1 MNYRMIAYTIGRILI
16 IVAAAMMIPM
26 ALSLFFDEG
35 IASAYLIPILL
46 SLAIGA
52 AVSIKPPENKSM
64 FVREGMVIVG
74 LSWIIISAIG
84 GMPFFISRQIP
95 SVVDCFF
102 ETVSGFTTTGSTI
115 LTEVESM
122 SKSLLFWR
130 SFTHWLGGMGVLV
143 FAMAIFSS
151 KDTRATYMMKAEIP
165 GPVVGKLTSK
175 WQFSARIL
183 YIIYIILTVLEII
196 LLIFGGMPVFDS
208 IVHTFGTA
216 GTGGFGIKNTSIAYY
231 NNAYI
236 DYVIGIFM
244 VLFGLNFNVYF
255 LLLMRKFANL
265 KHEDEMK
272 WYVGIVLISSVVIA
286 FNIMPLY
293 HTFAKSFQYSFFQVS
308 SIMTT
313 TGYAT
318 ADYCTWPMLSQVILV
333 LLMII
338 GACAGSTG
346 GGMKVIRFII
356 LLKVA
361 KRAIRKA
368 ASPRGVFS
376 VNTAGKTVE
385 WEILN
390 GVLAY
395 FVIYI
400 IFMGLSILLVS
411 LDNKDLATTVTSV
424 IATMNNIGPGLG
436 EVGPTG
442 NFADFSI
449 LSKLV
454 MSIDMLV
461 GRLEFYPI
469 LILFS
474 PYVWKKS

>member
-16 IVAAAMMIPM
+16 IVAAAMLIPLV
-26 ALSLFFDEG
+26 LSLFYREG
-35 IASAYLIPILL
+35 IFAAYLIPILISVFL
-46 SLAIGA
+46 GA
-52 AVSIKPPENKSM
+52 VFSVKAPKNKNL
-64 FVREGMVIVG
+64 FVREGLAIVG
-74 LSWIIISAIG
+74 LSWIIISVIG
-84 GMPFFISRQIP
+84 GLPFYISGQIP
-95 SVVDCFF
+95 SAADCFF

-115 LTEVESM
+115 LTDVEAM
-122 SKSLLFWR
+122 SRSLLFWR

-151 KDTRATYMMKAEIP
+151 KDTRATYMMRAEMP

-175 WQFSARIL
+175 WQFSVRIL
-183 YIIYIILTVLEII
+183 YLMYIVLTLLEIVF
-196 LLIFGGMPVFDS
+196 LLFGGMPLFDS
-208 IVHTFGTA
+208 VVHAFGTA
-216 GTGGFGIKNTSIAYY
+216 GTGGFGIKNSSIAYY
-231 NNAYI
+231 NSAYI

-255 LLLMRKFANL
+255 MLIMRKFSVL
-265 KHEDEMK
+265 RQYDEMK
-272 WYVGIVLISSVVIA
+272 WYIGIVVCATAVIA
-286 FNIMPLY
+286 LNITPVY
-293 HTFAKSFQYSFFQVS
+293 NSFVNAVRASFFQVA

-318 ADYCTWPMLSQVILV
+318 ADFCTWPMLSQVILAA
-333 LLMII
+333 LMII

-346 GGMKVIRFII
+346 GGIKVIRLII

-361 KRAIRKA
+361 KRAVRKA
-368 ASPRGVFS
+368 TSPRSVFS
-376 VNTAGKTVE
+376 VNADGKTVD
-385 WEILN
+385 WEILH

-395 FVIYI
+395 FVIYML
-400 IFMGLSILLVS
+400 FMGLSILVVS

-449 LSKLV
+449 ASKLV
-454 MSIDMLV
+454 MSMGMLV

-474 PYVWKKS
+474 PRVWKKS

>member
-16 IVAAAMMIPM
+16 IMAAAMMIPLV
-26 ALSLFFDEG
+26 LSLFFDEG

-74 LSWIIISAIG
+74 LSWIIISIIG

-95 SVVDCFF
+95 NAVDCFF

-115 LTEVESM
+115 LSDVESM

-151 KDTRATYMMKAEIP
+151 KDTRATYMMKAEMP

-183 YIIYIILTVLEII
+183 YIIYVALTVLEIVF
-196 LLIFGGMPVFDS
+196 LIFGGMPVFDS

-231 NNAYI
+231 NSAYI

-244 VLFGLNFNVYF
+244 VLFGLNFNIYF

-272 WYVGIVLISSVVIA
+272 WYIGIVLLASVVIA

-293 HTFAKSFQYSFFQVS
+293 HTFAKSFRYSFFQVS

-346 GGMKVIRFII
+346 GGIKVIRFII

-361 KRAIRKA
+361 KRAVRKA
-368 ASPRGVFS
+368 ASPRSVFS

-400 IFMGLSILLVS
+400 IFMGVSILLVS

-436 EVGPTG
+436 EIGPTG

>member
-151 KDTRATYMMKAEIP
+151 KDTRATYMMKAEMP

-454 MSIDMLV
+454 MSVDMLV

>member
-151 KDTRATYMMKAEIP
+151 KDTRATYMMKAEMP

-236 DYVIGIFM
+236 DYVIGVFM

>member
-1 MNYRMIAYTIGRILI
+1 MIAYTIGRILI
-16 IVAAAMMIPM
+16 IVAAAMMIPLV
-26 ALSLFFDEG
+26 LSLFFDEG

-74 LSWIIISAIG
+74 LSWIIISIIG

-95 SVVDCFF
+95 NAVDCFF

-115 LTEVESM
+115 LSDVESM

-151 KDTRATYMMKAEIP
+151 KDTRATYMMKAEMP

-183 YIIYIILTVLEII
+183 YIIYVALTVLEIVF
-196 LLIFGGMPVFDS
+196 LIFGGMPVFDS

-231 NNAYI
+231 NSAYI

-244 VLFGLNFNVYF
+244 VLFGLNFNIYF

-272 WYVGIVLISSVVIA
+272 WYIGIVLLASVVIA

-293 HTFAKSFQYSFFQVS
+293 HTFAKSFRYSFFQVS

-346 GGMKVIRFII
+346 GGIKVIRFII

-361 KRAIRKA
+361 KRAVRKA
-368 ASPRGVFS
+368 ASPRSVFS

-400 IFMGLSILLVS
+400 IFMGVSILLVS

-436 EVGPTG
+436 EIGPTG

>member
-16 IVAAAMMIPM
+16 IVAAAMMIPLV
-26 ALSLFFDEG
+26 LSLFFDEG

-74 LSWIIISAIG
+74 LSWIIISIIG

-95 SVVDCFF
+95 NAVDCFF

-115 LTEVESM
+115 LSDVESM

-151 KDTRATYMMKAEIP
+151 KDTRATYMMKAEMP

-183 YIIYIILTVLEII
+183 YIIYVALTVLEIVF
-196 LLIFGGMPVFDS
+196 LIFGGMPVFDS

-231 NNAYI
+231 NSAYI

-244 VLFGLNFNVYF
+244 VLFGLNFNIYF

-272 WYVGIVLISSVVIA
+272 WYIGIVLLASVVIA

-293 HTFAKSFQYSFFQVS
+293 HTFAKSFRYSFFQVS

-346 GGMKVIRFII
+346 GGIKVIRFII

-361 KRAIRKA
+361 KRAVRKA
-368 ASPRGVFS
+368 ASPRSVFS

-400 IFMGLSILLVS
+400 IFMGVSILLVS

-436 EVGPTG
+436 EIGPTG